1 MNSDVVVE
9 PGTRSCMHVQN
20 FFQVLKD
27 WHLAIYVA
35 VLVAIDV
42 VLLSVVTAIP
52 EAQSIGKL
60 VTDQEHP
67 PFRDVSSNRKLMIDV

>member
-1 MNSDVVVE
+1 MFENL
-9 PGTRSCMHVQN
+9 
-20 FFQVLKD
+20 QVLKD

-35 VLVAIDV
+35 ILVAIDV

-60 VTDQEHP
+60 VIDHEHP
-67 PFRDVSSNRKLMIDV
+67 PIKDVSRSI